1 MSTVFGPLLVC
12 FIFFGYERM
21 CAEIHAVD
29 TIRLRLQRAGSLA
42 PFELRRVL
50 RVVKV
55 LLAASLERGRHKPEG
70 FVWTQRRRQRRWS
83 VTWMMMMTL
92 FGLGVHTCET
102 EAGLLQHADE
112 ISRHVELLDLLD
124 RDWLVQRL
132 SHRLCTHLVRG
143 QTRAMTAVMTVMTDP
158 FQRIG
163 VVKDFVGSGCRQF
176 QTAQGPQ
183 RFSPKRRDHES
194 PVHRRGVCSVRPGD
208 ETAQTA
214 KLEPRPTRPQGKTRA
229 PGSRR

>member
-1 MSTVFGPLLVC
+1 
-12 FIFFGYERM
+12 M

-55 LLAASLERGRHKPEG
+55 LLAASLERRRHKPEG

-83 VTWMMMMTL
+83 VTWMMMMMTL

-132 SHRLCTHLVRG
+132 SHRLCT
-143 QTRAMTAVMTVMTDP
+143 TRAMTAVMTVMTEP

-163 VVKDFVGSGCRQF
+163 VVKDFVGSGGREF
-176 QTAQGPQ
+176 
-183 RFSPKRRDHES
+183 
-194 PVHRRGVCSVRPGD
+194 
-208 ETAQTA
+208 
-214 KLEPRPTRPQGKTRA
+214 
-229 PGSRR
+229 